1 VNLPVFLVLVIAGV
15 LYLVSLWRW
24 PLRPCPRCGGRGV
37 NPGSNSRRYG
47 RCRRCK
53 GTKQV
58 RRIGAAA
65 VHRFFWSVAGRM
77 AKERMQKRV
86 EKAQDKA
93 RYPES

>member
-1 VNLPVFLVLVIAGV
+1 VSLQVFLVLAAVAV
-15 LYLVSLWRW
+15 CWLVSLWRW
-24 PLRPCPRCGGRGV
+24 PLRPCPRCRGRGV
-37 NPGSNSRRYG
+37 NRGSTSRRYG
-47 RCRRCK
+47 RCPRCK

-58 RRIGAAA
+58 RRIGATA
-65 VHRFFWSVAGRM
+65 VHRFWWSAAGRA